1 MMKVRVVRSE
11 TAMTDVLREVS
22 NFLSLLVIVIH
33 VFFFLFCH
41 DTTKCSGKVVLPIQP
56 LTQLR
61 FGSVSAHSI

>member
-11 TAMTDVLREVS
+11 TAMTDVRREVS

-33 VFFFLFCH
+33 VFFFFFVMTRL
-41 DTTKCSGKVVLPIQP
+41 KCSGKVVLPIQP